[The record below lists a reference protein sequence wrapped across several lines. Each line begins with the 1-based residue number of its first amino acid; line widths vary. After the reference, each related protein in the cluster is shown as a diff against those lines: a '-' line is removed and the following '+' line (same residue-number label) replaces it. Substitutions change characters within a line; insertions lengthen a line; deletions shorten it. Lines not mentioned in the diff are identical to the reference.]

1 MRRAKIVCTL
11 GPATS
16 VPGGVRAL
24 VDAGMDVARINR
36 SHGSFEEHEAAYAE
50 VRKASLESGRAVGV
64 LVDLQGPKIRTG
76 RFAVG
81 PVTLVNGERF
91 TITADPAGL
100 FINND
105 SGLNAVGNYNS
116 GNDVLV
122 TFTSSNVYAAGA
134 EFYLNN
140 LAGANQ
146 NGSITINFSGGATG
160 SAPSSATGSYGFF
173 GINST
178 TPISSMTVVHDANYF
193 INLANLYSGAT
204 PVPEPATGLVLL
216 TGIAGLACARW
227 RKLF

>member
-1 MRRAKIVCTL
+1 MKITKSVAALLVGGAMGASAQSTIYTSESAFVAAL
-11 GPATS
+11 PSGYYLENFSSQTAFAGPLS
-16 VPGGVRAL
+16 SLSFSGGA
-24 VDAGMDVARINR
+24 
-36 SHGSFEEHEAAYAE
+36 
-50 VRKASLESGRAVGV
+50 
-64 LVDLQGPKIRTG
+64 PT
-76 RFAVG
+76 
-81 PVTLVNGERF
+81 VNY